1 MNRTIF
7 HLSGAAIAAALLLAL
22 PACTNLKSSRSIDN
36 SEVKG
41 NVLAVQVC
49 SACHGVTG
57 ESGSPM
63 FPKLAGQQKEYLQL
77 QLTDFKGHERKDS
90 KGTQYMWGYA
100 DLTRQQMDEIV
111 DYFASQAPMKP
122 NAPDAKPAV
131 LTRGQVIF
139 SQGIPE
145 KNVVACAACHGA
157 GGEGNG
163 AIPRLA
169 GQHAHYVLE
178 QIKVFQTTQ
187 QRPRGAAMQ
196 QVTHDMPDVDSEAVA
211 TFIASMGS

>member
-1 MNRTIF
+1 MNRTITQ
-7 HLSGAAIAAALLLAL
+7 LAGATLAVSAILAL
-22 PACTNLKSSRSIDN
+22 PACTNLRSSRSVDN
-36 SEVKG
+36 ADVKG

-63 FPKLAGQQKEYLQL
+63 FPKLAGQQKEYLTA

-100 DLTRQQMDEIV
+100 DLTRQQIDEIV
-111 DYFASQAPMKP
+111 DYFSSQKPMMAD
-122 NAPDAKPAV
+122 APDVSPAV
-131 LTRGQVIF
+131 LARGQVIF
-139 SQGIPE
+139 TQGIPE
-145 KNVVACAACHGA
+145 KNVIACASCHGST
-157 GGEGNG
+157 GEGNG

-187 QRPRGAAMQ
+187 QRPRGAPMQ
-196 QVTHDMPDVDSEAVA
+196 MITHDMPDSDSAAVA
-211 TFIASMGS
+211 AFVASMGS